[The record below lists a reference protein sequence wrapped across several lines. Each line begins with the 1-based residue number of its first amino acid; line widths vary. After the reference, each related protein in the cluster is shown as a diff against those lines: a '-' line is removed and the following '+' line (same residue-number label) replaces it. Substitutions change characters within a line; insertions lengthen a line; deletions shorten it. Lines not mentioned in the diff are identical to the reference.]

1 MPSIPLNQKV
11 ENPKKTGIPERMPL
25 VVIIGPTAVGKTN
38 ISIQLAERL
47 DGEIISADSRL
58 FYIGMDIGTAKP
70 SPDDRA
76 RVPHHLID
84 VAEPDETWS
93 LAVFQKQGF
102 RSIEDILVR
111 GHLPFIVGGTGQYIR
126 AVIQGWNL
134 PEVEPHPSMR
144 AVLEKWSVEI
154 GYQGLHDRL
163 AVLDPDAASNI
174 DPRNLRRTVRALEVT
189 LSTGRRFSTQR
200 RRGKSPYDTLLLGLT
215 RPRTELYTRIDS
227 RIETMIET
235 GLIAEVQVLLDR
247 GYSTQLPAFSAI
259 GYREIISYLEGEITL
274 DEAVEQIKRATR
286 TFVRRQANWFKK
298 DDPDIIWFTIGQNTV
313 DELEKT
319 ITAWYRTLK

>member
-1 MPSIPLNQKV
+1 
-11 ENPKKTGIPERMPL
+11 
-25 VVIIGPTAVGKTN
+25 
-38 ISIQLAERL
+38 
-47 DGEIISADSRL
+47 
-58 FYIGMDIGTAKP
+58 
-70 SPDDRA
+70 
-76 RVPHHLID
+76 
-84 VAEPDETWS
+84 
-93 LAVFQKQGF
+93 
-102 RSIEDILVR
+102 
-111 GHLPFIVGGTGQYIR
+111 
-126 AVIQGWNL
+126 
-134 PEVEPHPSMR
+134 MR

-163 AVLDPDAASNI
+163 AVLDPDAAGNI